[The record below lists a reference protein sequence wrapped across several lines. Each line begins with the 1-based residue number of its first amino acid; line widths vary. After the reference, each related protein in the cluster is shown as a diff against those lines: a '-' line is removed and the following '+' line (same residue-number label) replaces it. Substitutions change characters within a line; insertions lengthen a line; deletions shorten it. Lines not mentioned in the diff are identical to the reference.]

1 MNSKTYRRAA
11 VLGLCG
17 TLLLGARLAALA
29 DANVTFQVDMSVA
42 LTNGTFNP
50 GTQTVAVRGK
60 FTGWGT
66 AFVQLTNNPSAVNP
80 NLYTGTTNILT
91 AYGTNGT
98 PTDYKFTLEGGGS
111 VYETTADNNNRVFVI
126 PANNGGSLT
135 NPVSYF
141 SDTPPTPPGPETN
154 AVTFLVDMA
163 QQINIGA
170 FNPSTDTVYAK
181 GTFNGFSTSLPMT
194 NNPSIRTTNSF
205 GAVTTDVWEAVTNI
219 ECTIG
224 SQVEYKYFIDNGN
237 NWENPAVGDPDN
249 SENRWSQYPGGP
261 VAFPIVYFSDTPYAP
276 TYTNN
281 VTFQVDMSVQ
291 VAKGNFDP
299 NSATVE
305 ARGSFNNWGNP
316 QLQLTNNPNAAN
328 PDLYTGVFPIIAGKG
343 TTPTISYKYWAS
355 DEGNGGW
362 ELPAS
367 TGGNN
372 RSFVLQQASQQT
384 LTAVYYND
392 AGPSSGLS
400 QNCLVTFR
408 VSMTNAI
415 GTDSYVFNPSVDFV
429 AVNGVTSLDHSG
441 FWGWAA
447 AGSESQVAAGGPG
460 IIEPAEFDM
469 TNYPVGSEIYQVQ
482 VTIPAGAPFA
492 INYKYGI
499 DAVDNEAGFAQNH
512 QRYIRADTGSYVLPL
527 DTFGN
532 QLVEIPFGNLTIG
545 SPSGGT
551 IPVTWLGLPNVH
563 LQTSTDLGA
572 GFTDHPETAGMSS
585 TNYPVGP
592 GATFFRLY
600 QKQ

>member
-1 MNSKTYRRAA
+1 MNSKTFRRAA
-11 VLGLCG
+11 ALGLCG
-17 TLLLGARLAALA
+17 SLLLGARLAALA
-29 DANVTFQVDMSVA
+29 DANVSFQVDMSVA
-42 LTNGTFNP
+42 VTNGTFNP
-50 GTQTVAVRGK
+50 ATQTVAVRGG
-60 FTGWGT
+60 FTGWGN
-66 AFVQLTNNPSAVNP
+66 AFVHLTNNPSAANT

-91 AYGTNGT
+91 ANGANGSAA
-98 PTDYKFTLEGGGS
+98 DYKFTLEGGGS

-126 PANNGGSLT
+126 PATSGGSLV

-154 AVTFLVDMA
+154 TVTFRVDMA

-170 FNPSTDTVYAK
+170 FNPGTDTVYAR
-181 GTFNGFSTSLPMT
+181 GTFNSFSQSLPMT
-194 NNPSIRTTNSF
+194 NDPSIHRTNAF
-205 GAVTTDVWEAVTNI
+205 GAVTTDVWVAETNI
-219 ECTIG
+219 ECTAG
-224 SQVEYKYFIDNGN
+224 SQVEYKFFIDNGN
-237 NWENPAVGDPDN
+237 NWENPAIGDPDN
-249 SENRWSQYPGGP
+249 SNNRFSQYPGG
-261 VAFPIVYFSDTPYAP
+261 AAALPIVYFGDAAYAP
-276 TYTNN
+276 TFTNN

-291 VAKGNFDP
+291 IAKGNFDP
-299 NSATVE
+299 NSAYME
-305 ARGSFNNWGNP
+305 CRGSFNNWGNP
-316 QLQLTNNPNAAN
+316 QFLLTNNPNATN
-328 PDLYTGVFPIIAGKG
+328 PDLYTGVFAVIAGKG
-343 TTPTISYKYWAS
+343 TTPTIQYKFWGS
-355 DEGNGGW
+355 DLGNSGY

-372 RSFVLQQASQQT
+372 RSVTLQETNHET
-384 LTAVYYND
+384 LPSVYFND

-415 GTDSYVFNPSVDFV
+415 GTDSYVFDPSVDFV
-429 AVNGVTSLDHSG
+429 ALNGVTTLDRTG
-441 FWGWAA
+441 FWGWAPNET
-447 AGSESQVAAGGPG
+447 AGLANMGSGFY
-460 IIEPAEFDM
+460 EPAELDM

-482 VTIPAGAPFA
+482 ITVPAGSPFA
-492 INYKYGI
+492 INYKYGL

-532 QLVEIPFGNLTIG
+532 QLVEIPFGDLTISSPAG
-545 SPSGGT
+545 ST
-551 IPVTWLGLPNVH
+551 IPISWLGLPNVH
-563 LQTSTDLGA
+563 LQTSTNLGA